1 MTSKDARPRS
11 TIKETKR
18 RKPLKHSDDSAS
30 RERCITKTIYNNGK
44 FTKMTVFINGQYR
57 MGIGVDKGNRIG
69 VTQRKVSPSHGD
81 DDLVLDVFRTYI
93 PGFTAF
99 TLHRAES
106 QSHTLDQSRCVC
118 GHGIHA
124 HADYLS
130 LVVHHCPTKYYVAY
144 VQKTPKTQECSCGAL
159 LVDHV
164 PVFNTHRSP
173 AAQEPLVGDAHAIGA
188 SSYTT
193 NTSASSNVANLTLFA
208 SPPPSS
214 LDIQLGPVAQTEA
227 DAVVAHDLGSY
238 ALDDGV
244 PNGTIDYQLNAV
256 YNATPE
262 SGAWAWSD
270 GVANDYHLLGS
281 CLSSLF

>member
-1 MTSKDARPRS
+1 MSFAPTSPVR
-11 TIKETKR
+11 
-18 RKPLKHSDDSAS
+18 
-30 RERCITKTIYNNGK
+30 
-44 FTKMTVFINGQYR
+44 GQC
-57 MGIGVDKGNRIG
+57 VQHVGNAFCLC
-69 VTQRKVSPSHGD
+69 PS
-81 DDLVLDVFRTYI
+81 
-93 PGFTAF
+93 FTAF

-130 LVVHHCPTKYYVAY
+130 LVVHHCPTKYCVAY

-164 PVFNTHRSP
+164 PVINTHRSP
-173 AAQEPLVGDAHAIGA
+173 AAREPLEGDAHAIGV
-188 SSYTT
+188 SSACHLTQRT
-193 NTSASSNVANLTLFA
+193 RPPLQMSQTSCYSLPL
-208 SPPPSS
+208 PPSS
-214 LDIQLGPVAQTEA
+214 LDIQLGPTAQTEA
-227 DAVVAHDLGSY
+227 DAVVAHDLESY
-238 ALDDGV
+238 VPDGGV

-256 YNATPE
+256 YNATHE